1 MRIRTFLSSLLV
13 IALISPGLAFACS
26 AFVLKGNTYTVIGFN
41 ENGPYLPG
49 MVVVNKR
56 GIRKHNLSWSR
67 MVAAQPGK
75 PDLTWTSQYG
85 SVTTT
90 VMGLDLPCYGMN
102 ERGLFVVE
110 LALKNTYSK
119 PDLARPNMF
128 WGQWIQYQLDNYATV
143 QEVVEH
149 VKSGPVIDWWPELPS
164 SQFSVSD
171 AGSHFFVS
179 DAGGNTAAIELIEG
193 EPVISYGSSM
203 PVPALCNDIY
213 AHEAAHLAE
222 YDGFGGTK
230 QFDMRSMDF
239 GKRFL
244 KLAYGLKDYK
254 RESASPI
261 EYAWKMLDGVR
272 PGVWQLVGDVR
283 ERVLYFRTA
292 QVGKIK
298 SIDLDRLDFSAASP
312 VLFVDLHLNV
322 QGDITTALS
331 QWTPGVNRAY
341 VTVGFPAAYQDKFYN
356 SPDYDHVV
364 QNLDAYVSGIE
375 HQTRR
380 AAQR

>member
-1 MRIRTFLSSLLV
+1 MRTRAFLSSLLA
-13 IALISPGLAFACS
+13 IALLSPGPAFACS
-26 AFVLKGNTYTVIGFN
+26 AFVLKGDTYTVLGFN
-41 ENGPYLPG
+41 ENWRYLPG

-56 GIRKHNLSWSR
+56 GVRKYNLSWSR
-67 MVAAQPGK
+67 MVAAQTSK
-75 PDLTWTSQYG
+75 PELSWTSKYG

-110 LALKNTYSK
+110 LALEKTYSK
-119 PDLARPNMF
+119 PDPARPNMF

-149 VKSGPVIDWWPELPS
+149 VKSGPVIDWWPGWP
-164 SQFSVSD
+164 QFY
-171 AGSHFFVS
+171 GSHFFVS
-179 DAGGNTAAIELIEG
+179 DAEGKTAAIELIDG
-193 EPVISYGSSM
+193 EPVISSGSSM
-203 PVPALCNDIY
+203 PVPALCNDSY
-213 AHEAAHLAE
+213 VHEAARLAE

-230 QFDMRSMDF
+230 HFDMQSTDF
-239 GKRFL
+239 GERFL

-254 RESASPI
+254 RESDSPI
-261 EYAWKMLDGVR
+261 DYAWKMLDGVH

-283 ERVLYFRTA
+283 GRVLYFRTA

-298 SIDLDRLDFSAASP
+298 SIHLDKLDFSAASP
-312 VLFVDLHLNV
+312 ILFVDLHLNF

-356 SPDYDHVV
+356 SPDYIHVV
-364 QNLDAYVSGIE
+364 RNLDDYVSGIE
-375 HQTRR
+375 RQQTKRM
-380 AAQR
+380 AQRWKR

>member
-1 MRIRTFLSSLLV
+1 
-13 IALISPGLAFACS
+13 
-26 AFVLKGNTYTVIGFN
+26 
-41 ENGPYLPG
+41 
-49 MVVVNKR
+49 
-56 GIRKHNLSWSR
+56 
-67 MVAAQPGK
+67 
-75 PDLTWTSQYG
+75 
-85 SVTTT
+85 
-90 VMGLDLPCYGMN
+90 
-102 ERGLFVVE
+102 
-110 LALKNTYSK
+110 
-119 PDLARPNMF
+119 
-128 WGQWIQYQLDNYATV
+128 
-143 QEVVEH
+143 
-149 VKSGPVIDWWPELPS
+149 
-164 SQFSVSD
+164 
-171 AGSHFFVS
+171 
-179 DAGGNTAAIELIEG
+179 
-193 EPVISYGSSM
+193 
-203 PVPALCNDIY
+203 
-213 AHEAAHLAE
+213 LAE

-230 QFDMRSMDF
+230 QFDMQSMDF